1 MRHSSYGTWQGLAPG
16 KFSIDTINREREEKQ
31 GNSGKCKEDLVS
43 VEKEE
48 RLCFQH
54 FKLCGVQCS
63 VKVWASPGCKLW
75 TLQHSSDEAG
85 KGRHPGKSTGR
96 PHSRTASYH
105 KGRGRMTPAQDLEGI
120 ANASPNRRAGFE
132 DWIWCPSKEQ
142 NAMGGKD
149 DGLCN
154 LPCWSIDTKLWAG
167 RPQEMGC
174 RSSHF

>member
-63 VKVWASPGCKLW
+63 VKV
-75 TLQHSSDEAG
+75 
-85 KGRHPGKSTGR
+85 
-96 PHSRTASYH
+96 
-105 KGRGRMTPAQDLEGI
+105 
-120 ANASPNRRAGFE
+120 
-132 DWIWCPSKEQ
+132 
-142 NAMGGKD
+142 
-149 DGLCN
+149 
-154 LPCWSIDTKLWAG
+154 
-167 RPQEMGC
+167 
-174 RSSHF
+174 